1 MRTVGKSRLVRF
13 HRVRYNKRNYIN
25 RQKKKR
31 SYDDCKRSAVSL
43 PVMTSRRIHIYYD
56 IYYYVY
62 CEGLLLDEEI
72 GPGFKKEK
80 NQNYRKTL
88 SIIVN
93 LLFD

>member
-1 MRTVGKSRLVRF
+1 
-13 HRVRYNKRNYIN
+13 
-25 RQKKKR
+25 
-31 SYDDCKRSAVSL
+31 
-43 PVMTSRRIHIYYD
+43 MTSRRIHIYYD